1 VANPDKRVRSISDG
15 IQENSVAVKKTA
27 LGIQVMK
34 DRSVSLTPQQRS
46 ALILVD
52 SKRDAADIVRMTAA
66 VGVTLKDIE
75 ALIAMELVE
84 SDTDIAGSVAPAS
97 PPDRASEYPEVA
109 LSMPLDTDNPTGIDF
124 QIALNAAI
132 TLCSDLGF
140 KGFSLNMALT
150 GVDSLEKLQKMM
162 PDIRKAAGDKKYA
175 LLHPYIFGKP
185 L

>member
-1 VANPDKRVRSISDG
+1 MLVSKFASTEESRVS
-15 IQENSVAVKKTA
+15 VKKTA

-52 SKRDAADIVRMTAA
+52 GQRNAEDVVRMTTA
-66 VGVTLKDIE
+66 VGVTAKDLE
-75 ALIAMELVE
+75 ALLTMGLIEQN
-84 SDTDIAGSVAPAS
+84 AGVPAS
-97 PPDRASEYPEVA
+97 SSPVAASAA
-109 LSMPLDTDNPTGIDF
+109 LPAVSASANTHAESSAPSSTASAIDF
-124 QIALNAAI
+124 QVALNAAI

-150 GVDSLEKLQKMM
+150 GVDTLEKLQKLA

>member
-1 VANPDKRVRSISDG
+1 VV
-15 IQENSVAVKKTA
+15 VKKTA

-34 DRSVSLTPQQRS
+34 DRSVTLTPQQRS

-52 SKRDAADIVRMTAA
+52 GRRDANEIARMTAA
-66 VGVTLKDIE
+66 VGVTLKDID
-75 ALIAMELVE
+75 ALLALKLIE
-84 SDTDIAGSVAPAS
+84 SDETLGRNQLADQSSLEAVNPAVKAPAS
-97 PPDRASEYPEVA
+97 
-109 LSMPLDTDNPTGIDF
+109 LSVSAGDIDF
-124 QIALNAAI
+124 QTALNAAI

-150 GVDSLEKLQKMM
+150 GVDTLEKLQKLS
-162 PDIRKAAGDKKYA
+162 PEIRKAAGDKKYA

>member
-1 VANPDKRVRSISDG
+1 M
-15 IQENSVAVKKTA
+15 AVKKTA

-52 SKRDAADIVRMTAA
+52 GKRDAADIVRMTAA
-66 VGVTLKDIE
+66 VGVTLKDVE
-75 ALIAMELVE
+75 ALMAMELVE
-84 SDTDIAGSVAPAS
+84 SDIDTASSVVPAVPPDQGSATSEVAPS
-97 PPDRASEYPEVA
+97 VPS
-109 LSMPLDTDNPTGIDF
+109 STNNPAGIDF
-124 QIALNAAI
+124 QTALNAAI
-132 TLCSDLGF
+132 TMCSDLGF

-150 GVDSLEKLQKMM
+150 GVDSLEKLQKMA

>member
-1 VANPDKRVRSISDG
+1 VTI
-15 IQENSVAVKKTA
+15 KKTA
-27 LGIQVMK
+27 LGLQVMK

-52 SKRDAADIVRMTAA
+52 GKRDAGEVLRMTTAM
-66 VGVTLKDIE
+66 GVTVKDIE
-75 ALIAMELVE
+75 VLIAMGLTESDETIGSLAVSAVASADSTATPAPAPQVAAVE
-84 SDTDIAGSVAPAS
+84 S
-97 PPDRASEYPEVA
+97 
-109 LSMPLDTDNPTGIDF
+109 GIDF

-132 TLCSDLGF
+132 TLCSELGF

-150 GVDSLEKLQKMM
+150 GVDSLQKLQKLA
-162 PDIRKAAGDKKYA
+162 PEIRKAAGDKKYA